1 MVFQYRVKG
10 LTGGYQTLAL
20 DTVIKIRTFHQ
31 RLPVADGRYSYSKVC
46 MFFQPLVKCSAGQL
60 LMNRGR
66 GEKLGQWSVPVY
78 TRIFFVWKGLSCTF
92 EQ

>member
-31 RLPVADGRYSYSKVC
+31 RLPEADGQYSYSKVY
-46 MFFQPLVKCSAGQL
+46 MFFQPLVKYSAGQL
-60 LMNRGR
+60 LLHRGG
-66 GEKLGQWSVPVY
+66 GENLGQ
-78 TRIFFVWKGLSCTF
+78 
-92 EQ
+92 

>member
-10 LTGGYQTLAL
+10 LTGGYQTLAP
-20 DTVIKIRTFHQ
+20 DIVIKITFHR

-60 LMNRGR
+60 LLHRGG
-66 GEKLGQWSVPVY
+66 GENLTPV
-78 TRIFFVWKGLSCTF
+78 TCPNIHKNILCIERL
-92 EQ
+92 